1 MISRRNLLGG
11 MAAAAILPAGTL
23 RAAGQAAPPLTISI
37 ALEEGRVLVACNLA
51 GQGPFLFAM
60 DTGGV
65 VSLIRD
71 DLAKRLGLKK
81 RISANL
87 AIGGVNRSYPVY
99 EGRDFVIGGSLRDK
113 DVALAGTDRVS
124 FGEDVSG
131 SLAAGAMT
139 AFDSELDFGKGEWR
153 IYRDGIQ
160 DRTGYVR
167 LASEIRHY
175 NLENGSAYI
184 FADATLDGKTYRFL
198 LDTGA
203 PVAARLYGPAS
214 RKSGLW
220 DDAKPWVPLAAR
232 GDHESRLVRAGTLQ
246 IGDTRFDA
254 PLVVVENGSVGRTE
268 IADGYIGLPLLR
280 RLNLASDVKTGIMW
294 VQPNRLPPVPDRYA
308 MSGIWID
315 RKGDGVVVGQVG
327 RGSPGEQAG
336 VKVGDEIL
344 GERFGPLIGKL
355 DGRRS
360 GAAPVPLSLRRGG
373 QALQVIVKPAPYL

>member
-1 MISRRNLLGG
+1 
-11 MAAAAILPAGTL
+11 
-23 RAAGQAAPPLTISI
+23 
-37 ALEEGRVLVACNLA
+37 
-51 GQGPFLFAM
+51 M

-81 RISANL
+81 RSSANL
-87 AIGGVNRSYPVY
+87 GIGGVNRSYPIY
-99 EGRDFVIGGSLRDK
+99 EGRDFIIGGSLRDK

-153 IYRDGIQ
+153 IYRDGIK

-167 LASEIRHY
+167 LASEIRHH
-175 NLENGSAYI
+175 NLVNGSAYI
-184 FADATLDGKTYRFL
+184 FADVVLDGKPYRFL

-220 DDAKPWVPLAAR
+220 DDTKPWVPLASR
-232 GDHESRLVRAGTLQ
+232 GDHESRLVRAGSLQ

-254 PLVVVENGSVGRTE
+254 PLVVVESGPAGRYE
-268 IADGYIGLPLLR
+268 IADGYIGLTLLR
-280 RLNLASDVKTGIMW
+280 RLNLSSDVKTGVMW

-315 RKGDGVVVGQVG
+315 RKGNGIVVGQVG
-327 RGSPGEQAG
+327 RGSPAEQAG
-336 VKVGDEIL
+336 VRVGDEIL
-344 GERFGPLIGKL
+344 GEQFGALIGKL
-355 DGRRS
+355 DGRQG

-373 QALQVIVKPAPYL
+373 EVLQVTVRPAPYL

>member
-11 MAAAAILPAGTL
+11 MAAAAILPIDVLLAAEG
-23 RAAGQAAPPLTISI
+23 RAPVTIPI
-37 ALEEGRVLVACNLA
+37 ALEEGRVLVACGLA
-51 GQGPFLFAM
+51 GQGPFFFAM

-71 DLAKRLGLKK
+71 DLAKRLGLVKK
-81 RISANL
+81 TSANL
-87 AIGGVNRSYPVY
+87 GISGVNRSYPIY
-99 EGRDFVIGGSLRDK
+99 EGRDFIIGGSLRDK

-153 IYRDGIQ
+153 IYRDGIK

-167 LASEIRHY
+167 LASEIRHH
-175 NLENGSAYI
+175 NLINGSAYI
-184 FADATLDGKTYRFL
+184 FADVMLDGKPYRFL

-232 GDHESRLVRAGTLQ
+232 GEHASRLVRAGSLQ

-254 PLVVVENGSVGRTE
+254 PLVVVEDGPAGRYE

-280 RLNLASDVKTGIMW
+280 RLNLSSDVKAGVMW

-315 RKGDGVVVGQVG
+315 RKGNGIVVGQVG
-327 RGSPGEQAG
+327 RGGPGEQAG
-336 VKVGDEIL
+336 VRVGDEIV
-344 GERFGPLIGKL
+344 GEQFGPLIAKL

-360 GAAPVPLSLRRGG
+360 GAAPVPLSLRRAG
-373 QALQVIVKPAPYL
+373 QMVSVIVKPTPYL